1 MSNEL
6 KNSLDTLFLY
16 EIKYIFIISTEKNTL
31 VSMFDTFSFY
41 NIISNL
47 KPISNIDIYLN
58 HRLTKSIHISLKY
71 NLCYSNSYTQPL
83 FTLIL

>member
-16 EIKYIFIISTEKNTL
+16 EIKYIFIISKEKNTL
-31 VSMFDTFSFY
+31 VSMFGTFSFY

-47 KPISNIDIYLN
+47 KPISNID
-58 HRLTKSIHISLKY
+58 
-71 NLCYSNSYTQPL
+71 
-83 FTLIL
+83 

>member
-1 MSNEL
+1 
-6 KNSLDTLFLY
+6 
-16 EIKYIFIISTEKNTL
+16 
-31 VSMFDTFSFY
+31 MFDTFSFY

-58 HRLTKSIHISLKY
+58 YRLTKSIHISLKY